1 MGWSLDEALRFPL
14 RGGGYRGSKGER
26 GVSSETQDGIPLTW
40 RLNYVRLVCMFDYKK
55 IRLANDHNHIHP
67 QWAAHS
73 LSQSLTGFS
82 HLPDQI
88 PSNSRIQH
96 NIVRDRD
103 QRQSLLQLLKLFFT
117 ENCRPLEA
125 SEAHRQ
131 QSKKERGLNVW
142 ARLSCAAVLQ
152 YVQKTAE
159 DRQWKWIITSSS
171 ICNFFT
177 WK

>member
-26 GVSSETQDGIPLTW
+26 GVSSETQLGEKDIDKDGIPLSW

-73 LSQSLTGFS
+73 LSQSLTGFP

-103 QRQSLLQLLKLFFT
+103 QRQSLLQLLKLLSAFRSFRSSQAT
-117 ENCRPLEA
+117 IKKGERLECVSTSKLCCCLTVCAENCRGQTVEMD
-125 SEAHRQ
+125 H
-131 QSKKERGLNVW
+131 
-142 ARLSCAAVLQ
+142 
-152 YVQKTAE
+152 Y
-159 DRQWKWIITSSS
+159 
-171 ICNFFT
+171 F
-177 WK
+177 

>member
-40 RLNYVRLVCMFDYKK
+40 RLNYVRLVCMLDYKK

-73 LSQSLTGFS
+73 LSQSLTGFP

-103 QRQSLLQLLKLFFT
+103 QRQSLLQLLKLFFYWELSAFRSFRSSQAT
-117 ENCRPLEA
+117 IKKGERLECVSTSKLCCCLTVCAENCRGQTVEMD
-125 SEAHRQ
+125 H
-131 QSKKERGLNVW
+131 
-142 ARLSCAAVLQ
+142 
-152 YVQKTAE
+152 Y
-159 DRQWKWIITSSS
+159 
-171 ICNFFT
+171 F
-177 WK
+177 